1 MFGPCTTSEPGTEE
15 GSSSSSASGRTSGE
29 VEESTGSTGT
39 ADSSGSSTSGEM
51 EGESSTSTADTTTTG
66 STGNSDSTGMDKP
79 DPVCGNNVVEPGEQC
94 DQGGMTAKCDED
106 CTWAGCGDGV
116 LNPLKLEG
124 CDDGNKTDGDK
135 CSSTCQVEPFCGDGN
150 LDPGE
155 ECDDGNNNSGDA
167 CEYDCTKV
175 PFPCDLNPFEPG
187 SASVLL
193 DWTKGSVQSPDQ
205 PVITYSGVLEAQDW
219 QLKVGEA
226 GTKGM
231 LAWDEEV
238 DSQSLQIQ
246 DLTTQSLLTYWLTGL
261 AANEGVDI
269 CVEGRSFSKPQ
280 TFAVRLVAAGCS
292 WGFQDFGFESLEENL
307 YAFPSSCLKLG
318 ETQTVNALATVPL
331 LRIFRVRVLIHGVVL

>member
-1 MFGPCTTSEPGTEE
+1 MEGSSSAGTSGEPSDSSGSGSTSGEE
-15 GSSSSSASGRTSGE
+15 GSSSSSAGDTTTG
-29 VEESTGSTGT
+29 STGSTGT
-39 ADSSGSSTSGEM
+39 S
-51 EGESSTSTADTTTTG
+51 G
-66 STGNSDSTGMDKP
+66 STGEDKP

-94 DQGGMTAKCDED
+94 DQGGQTAKCDAD

-124 CDDGNKTDGDK
+124 CDDGNKTDGDG
-135 CSSTCQVEPFCGDGN
+135 CSAVCQVEPFCGDGVV
-150 LDPGE
+150 DPGE
-155 ECDDGNNNSGDA
+155 ECDDGNNHSGDA

-205 PVITYSGVLEAQDW
+205 PVITYAGVLEAEDW
-219 QLKVGEA
+219 QLKVGDLGSNGE
-226 GTKGM
+226 